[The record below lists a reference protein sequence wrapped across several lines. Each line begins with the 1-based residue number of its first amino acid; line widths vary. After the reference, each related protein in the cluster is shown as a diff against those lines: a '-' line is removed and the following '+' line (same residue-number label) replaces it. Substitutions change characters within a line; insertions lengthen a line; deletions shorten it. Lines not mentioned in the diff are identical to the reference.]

1 MRILLGCYYSNFIR
15 EILMPINIVQSR
27 VEIGGVFDAL
37 CDVRYAT
44 KFSRSSHSPSIKAT
58 VTGLIFTLFLLFMSD
73 DIELN
78 SGLNKTNWLLE
89 AFNTVN
95 KFDIIYVFESY
106 MDSTFSS
113 DNEDIIIKGY
123 KLVRADHPNN
133 KKGVVIVYILENLCQ
148 FCYCLVFIKVNV

>member
-78 SGLNKTNWLLE
+78 SGLNKTN
-89 AFNTVN
+89 
-95 KFDIIYVFESY
+95 
-106 MDSTFSS
+106 
-113 DNEDIIIKGY
+113 
-123 KLVRADHPNN
+123 
-133 KKGVVIVYILENLCQ
+133 
-148 FCYCLVFIKVNV
+148 